1 MVFFH
6 RIDNSSP
13 FTTSYRCYPVSFLAD
28 NFRSSVE
35 KGGKIIMPPSALD
48 VLTRL
53 NVQYPM
59 LFKLTNQQA
68 NRTTHCGVLE
78 FVADEG
84 RIYVPYWML
93 KNLHLEEG
101 GLVSVVNAALP
112 VASFAR
118 FQPQSTDFLDISNP
132 KAVLENALRD
142 FACLT
147 VGDIIAIN
155 YNERIYELKVLET
168 KPKDAVTIIECDMSV
183 DFAPPVGYQPTD
195 SGSSSKQSDKD
206 LHKIEDHIEIPS
218 VVQGFQAFSGTGY
231 RLDGKNK
238 QDRTDETDN
247 GQSLGQLKERERGVP
262 NYNYRPGSLTFF
274 RNLKQITAEVPFIKE
289 RTIVK

>member
-48 VLTRL
+48 VLI
-53 NVQYPM
+53 P
-59 LFKLTNQQA
+59 
-68 NRTTHCGVLE
+68 
-78 FVADEG
+78 
-84 RIYVPYWML
+84 
-93 KNLHLEEG
+93 
-101 GLVSVVNAALP
+101 NA
-112 VASFAR
+112 
-118 FQPQSTDFLDISNP
+118 
-132 KAVLENALRD
+132 
-142 FACLT
+142 
-147 VGDIIAIN
+147 
-155 YNERIYELKVLET
+155 
-168 KPKDAVTIIECDMSV
+168 V

-195 SGSSSKQSDKD
+195 SGSSSEQSDKD

-238 QDRTDETDN
+238 QDKTEETDN

-274 RNLKQITAEVPFIKE
+274 RNLKQITAEPPSG
-289 RTIVK
+289 